1 MAILIITT
9 AKEEVTCI
17 KSDKVFSGRRM
28 GRTNTELIY
37 ISNKVNFHNV
47 IPN

>member
-28 GRTNTELIY
+28 GLIY